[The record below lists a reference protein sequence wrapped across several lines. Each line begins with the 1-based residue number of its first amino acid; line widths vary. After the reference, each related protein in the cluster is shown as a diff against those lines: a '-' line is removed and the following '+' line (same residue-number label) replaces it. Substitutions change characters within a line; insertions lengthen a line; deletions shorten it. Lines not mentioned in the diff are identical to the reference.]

1 MEIFNPKHQR
11 ALALQYPPS
20 CDQDEQE
27 GVIIAKQRSSGTINS
42 APGLRTEEPNWAAIK
57 HEMNNDLQ
65 FSIVGH
71 VI

>member
-27 GVIIAKQRSSGTINS
+27 GFIIAKKRGSGTISS
-42 APGLRTEEPNWAAIK
+42 APGLEVEEPNWAAIK
-57 HEMNNDLQ
+57 YEMNTDL
-65 FSIVGH
+65 
-71 VI
+71 